1 VVDIDVLFVHAGDG
15 FVDVYQFVSAV
26 HADGPIWVYFE
37 VMFIFPDL
45 PPAQVNCLPFLPDP
59 EEVLVLLGG
68 HQGQDKTGKNKDK
81 GIESGQPYLFIACVG
96 KQAKELDSNI
106 AVESFI
112 ENTQIGHQIEYPKA
126 LDVFQLGCEARKSK

>member
-1 VVDIDVLFVHAGDG
+1 VVDIDVLLVHARNG
-15 FVDVYQFVSAV
+15 FVDVYQLVSAV

-45 PPAQVNCLPFLPDP
+45 PPAQVNCLPFLPAP
-59 EEVLVLLGG
+59 EEVLVLLGS
-68 HQGQDKTGKNKDK
+68 HQGQDKAGKNKDK
-81 GIESGQPYLFIACVG
+81 GIESGQPYSLVVRIG
-96 KQAKELDSNI
+96 KQAKELDGNI

-112 ENTQIGHQIEYPKA
+112 ENTQIRHQVEYPKA